1 MKFTIYRNVLKA
13 VSRFSAVKDIR
24 FYLNGVFVESNP
36 MQTRLVATD
45 GHTLIVHRSDAKGD
59 NEGSFSGII
68 PSDAVKAILAWKAPT
83 KFGKDLPVIVST
95 LDDIEYRADWN
106 GMTCVFKLIDGKFP
120 DYRKVIP
127 RTVSGLHSHYD
138 PDFMVRIK
146 RASEDL
152 GSDKGYF
159 EFQPNGMDQNQLKD
173 NPVNSEG
180 PGIGVI
186 NDSCVVVVMPMRGFR
201 ANAENAQWA
210 TEELPMPVE
219 RQETAPEATTE
230 KIEA

>member
-1 MKFTIYRNVLKA
+1 MKFTIYRNALKA

-45 GHTLIVHRSDAKGD
+45 GHTLIVHRSDAKD
-59 NEGSFSGII
+59 ENEGSFSGII
-68 PSDAVKAILAWKAPT
+68 PSDAVKAILAWKAPS
-83 KFGKDLPVIVST
+83 KYQKDLPVIVST
-95 LDDIEYRADWN
+95 LDDIEYRADWL

-138 PDFMVRIK
+138 PDLMVRLK

-159 EFQPNGMDQNQLKD
+159 EFQPNGADKPEN
-173 NPVNSEG
+173 EG

-210 TEELPMPVE
+210 IEELPVLAKQ
-219 RQETAPEATTE
+219 QETAPGTTTE
-230 KIEA
+230 KVEA